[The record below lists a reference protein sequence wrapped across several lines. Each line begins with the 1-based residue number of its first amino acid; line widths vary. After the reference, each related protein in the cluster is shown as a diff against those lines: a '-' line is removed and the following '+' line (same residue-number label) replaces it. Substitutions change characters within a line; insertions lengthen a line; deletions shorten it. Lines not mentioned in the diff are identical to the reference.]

1 MAGNKSY
8 DVVIIGGA
16 VMGSATA
23 YFLAS
28 NPDFKGSVLVV
39 ERDPTYAKSATALSS
54 SSIRHQFSNEINI
67 RISQYGSEF
76 IKHFSDHV
84 SVDGDAPELGFQ
96 ENGYLYMV
104 SEKDK
109 AILTSNYEQQV
120 ALGSEMALLSPD
132 EIHQRFPW
140 INPEGIAAACLGL
153 SGEGWFDSSGLMQGF
168 RKKAR
173 SLGVTY
179 IHDEVVGLTRNNNS
193 IEQVHLKSGEVI
205 NCGYVLNAAGTRGN
219 HVCQMADLS
228 IPVVPRK
235 RCIFVFDCREKVA
248 DKMPAIIDAT
258 GIFCRPEGRYFLC
271 TLEPTPDPD
280 TDYNDFEVIHDE
292 FEERIWLPLAARVP
306 AFEAI
311 KVINSWAGHYDY
323 NTLDHNAIIGP
334 HTTVKNFLFANGFS
348 GHGLQQAPAIGRGL
362 AEMIIYGEY
371 RSLDLSPLG
380 FERIET
386 QTPFLEKLII

>member
-1 MAGNKSY
+1 MSNNKSY

-16 VMGSATA
+16 AVGSATA

-28 NPDFKGSVLVV
+28 NPDFNGSVLVV

-67 RISQYGSEF
+67 KISQFGSEF
-76 IKHFSDHV
+76 IKSFRDHCAV
-84 SVDGDAPELGFQ
+84 EGDVPELGFQ

-104 SEKDK
+104 SEKDQQ
-109 AILTSNYEQQV
+109 ILTENYNLQT
-120 ALGSEMALLSPD
+120 ALGSQMALLTP
-132 EIHQRFPW
+132 EQIEQRFPW
-140 INPEGIAAACLGL
+140 INAQGVAAGCLGL
-153 SGEGWFDSSGLMQGF
+153 SGEGWFDSFGLLQGF

-179 IHDEVVGLTRNNNS
+179 IHDEVVGLTRNDDK
-193 IEQVHLKSGEVI
+193 IERVHLASGEVI
-205 NCGYVLNAAGTRGN
+205 NCGYVLNCAGTRAN
-219 HVCQMADLS
+219 KVCQMADLH

-248 DKMPAIIDAT
+248 DKMPAIIDPT
-258 GIFCRPEGRYFLC
+258 GVFCRPEGKFYLS
-271 TLEPTPDPD
+271 TVEPTPDPD
-280 TDYNDFEVIHDE
+280 ADYDDFEVIHAE
-292 FEERIWLPLAARVP
+292 FEERIWLPLAERVP

-311 KVINSWAGHYDY
+311 KVVNSWAGHYDY

-334 HTTVKNFLFANGFS
+334 HSHVKNFLFANGYS
-348 GHGLQQAPAIGRGL
+348 GHGLQQSPAVGRGL
-362 AEMIIYGEY
+362 SELITYGQY
-371 RSLDLSPLG
+371 RTLDLSPLG
-380 FERIET
+380 YARIES

>member
-1 MAGNKSY
+1 MSDIKSY

-16 VMGSATA
+16 VIGSATA
-23 YFLAS
+23 YFLAA
-28 NPDFKGSVLVV
+28 NPDFNGSVLVI

-67 RISQYGSEF
+67 KISQYGSEF
-76 IKHFSDHV
+76 IKSFNDYCA
-84 SVDGDAPELGFQ
+84 VDGDVPELGFQ

-104 SEKDK
+104 SEKDR
-109 AILTSNYEQQV
+109 AILTENYQQQV
-120 ALGSEMALLSPD
+120 ALGSEMALLTP
-132 EIHQRFPW
+132 EQIEQRFPW
-140 INPEGIAAACLGL
+140 INAQGVAAGCLGL
-153 SGEGWFDSSGLMQGF
+153 SGEGWFDSFGLLQGF

-179 IHDEVVGLTRNNNS
+179 IHDEVVGLTRNDDK
-193 IEQVHLKSGEVI
+193 IERVHLASGEVI
-205 NCGYVLNAAGTRGN
+205 NCGYVLNAAGTRASK
-219 HVCQMADLS
+219 VCEMADLS

-248 DKMPAIIDAT
+248 DKMPAIIDPT
-258 GIFCRPEGRYFLC
+258 GIFCRPEGRYFLS

-280 TDYNDFEVIHDE
+280 VDFNDFDVIHSE
-292 FEERIWLPLAARVP
+292 FEERIWLPLAERVP

-311 KVINSWAGHYDY
+311 KVVNSWAGHYDY

-334 HTTVKNFLFANGFS
+334 HTHVKNFLFANGYS
-348 GHGLQQAPAIGRGL
+348 GHGLQQSPAVGRGL
-362 AEMIIYGEY
+362 AELITYGEY

-380 FERIET
+380 YERIAT